1 MSDQLATTDNGSR
14 LHEIAVTRDAGATIA
29 TMADAW
35 TLAQAFFKAGMAPS
49 SFKSSQQ
56 VMIALMAGAEIGM
69 GATASLKNLMVVNGT
84 PSLHS
89 DGPMALCLRSGMVG
103 GRKDGYTG
111 KPFDDDYTAWFE
123 VKRKGIEGWTRRE
136 FSVADAKTA
145 QLWGKS
151 GPWKNFPK
159 RMLFVRARA
168 FALRDAFPDVLG
180 GVGIAEELQDIPE
193 AANDGHESRSDAML
207 AALEENEPVDVEHRP
222 ADHEA
227 GDGDS
232 QPEEPSTGETQSDA
246 NEAQSEPQSDLP
258 QEPTQD
264 EIDEIRAREAEEA
277 RLFEERGDG

>member
-69 GATASLKNLMVVNGT
+69 GASASLKNLMVVNGT

-89 DGPMALCLRSGMVG
+89 DGPMALCLRSGLVE

-136 FSVADAKTA
+136 FSVADAKKVN
-145 QLWGKS
+145 LWNKE
-151 GPWKNFPK
+151 GPWRNFPK

-180 GVGIAEELQDIPE
+180 GVGIAEELLDIPE
-193 AANDGHESRSDAML
+193 AANEGHGSRSDAML

-222 ADHEA
+222 ADNGETTGDSEPATPKPEAAAAEPEPDDLPPQPTEEEAKEIRQRELQEA
-227 GDGDS
+227 GLFDGEHS
-232 QPEEPSTGETQSDA
+232 
-246 NEAQSEPQSDLP
+246 
-258 QEPTQD
+258 
-264 EIDEIRAREAEEA
+264 
-277 RLFEERGDG
+277 